1 MQFLFF
7 KQDLGERLVSHDKVG
22 LLLDLFTENV
32 DESPMYSQNR
42 NRVRVLRSRKQSGID
57 ETVFY
62 VYNDAYARLP
72 YYFKNQLEQCAVNT
86 NNNSF
91 FRFYPL
97 IQNMQIEIMP
107 LLRFL
112 ELLGL
117 ASYEIRGGEKAE
129 VFIRVN
135 DPDKLEYLATS
146 GRYTNGVL
154 QDIQKH
160 HRNNERLLSAFFA
173 ADMNDDAR
181 WELIEQYFLG
191 NEEYVKQVL
200 HITD

>member
-1 MQFLFF
+1 M
-7 KQDLGERLVSHDKVG
+7 VSHDKVG

>member
-1 MQFLFF
+1 
-7 KQDLGERLVSHDKVG
+7 
-22 LLLDLFTENV
+22 
-32 DESPMYSQNR
+32 
-42 NRVRVLRSRKQSGID
+42 
-57 ETVFY
+57 
-62 VYNDAYARLP
+62 
-72 YYFKNQLEQCAVNT
+72 
-86 NNNSF
+86 
-91 FRFYPL
+91 
-97 IQNMQIEIMP
+97 MQIEIMP

-160 HRNNERLLSAFFA
+160 HRNNERLLAAFFA